1 MCCCSLLCATD
12 MLPAMDFVAMMGF
25 AAASV
30 GWLLGWA
37 RNHVFVVCA
46 VGSAVLATVG
56 FARMCCFGCFL
67 KVF

>member
-1 MCCCSLLCATD
+1 MSRCAIPVLELIVV
-12 MLPAMDFVAMMGF
+12 MEGLMVLIL
-25 AAASV
+25 V
-30 GWLLGWA
+30 WLRLLGWA

-67 KVF
+67 K